1 MAGGAG
7 ARRKAAVRCCSNDG
21 KKCASRKGRC
31 FGRRKTYQEA
41 VGICAAAG
49 MRLCTQAEVATE
61 MCCRTGCMYD
71 HRQVWTSDS
80 CSTQATTTTT
90 TTTNAATTQA
100 GDFLVVDGCTTEG
113 TWGREKNFGQKCMD
127 AGARRKAAVRC
138 CSNDGKKCASR
149 KGRCFGRRKTYQ
161 E

>member
-1 MAGGAG
+1 MAAG
-7 ARRKAAVRCCSNDG
+7 ARRKAAVRCCSNNG
-21 KKCASRKGRC
+21 RKCASRKGRC

-90 TTTNAATTQA
+90 TTTAATTQA

-113 TWGREKNFGQKCMD
+113 TWGREKNFGQKCK
-127 AGARRKAAVRC
+127 AGGARAKR
-138 CSNDGKKCASR
+138 
-149 KGRCFGRRKTYQ
+149 
-161 E
+161 